1 MKHFPGYGNNADT
14 HTGIAVDERP
24 YERFETADFLPFS
37 AGIAAGAPFVL
48 VSHNIVNCMDDTLP
62 ASLSP
67 KVHEV
72 LRGTLG
78 FDGLIVTDDL
88 AMDAVKSYAQNGSA
102 AVLALLAGNDMIVTT
117 DYREQIPQV
126 IAAVEHGELDERE
139 IDAHVYRVLHE
150 KQALGL
156 ID

>member
-1 MKHFPGYGNNADT
+1 M
-14 HTGIAVDERP
+14 
-24 YERFETADFLPFS
+24 
-37 AGIAAGAPFVL
+37 L
-48 VSHNIVNCMDDTLP
+48 VSHNIVNCMDASFP

-67 KVHEV
+67 KVHEI

-78 FDGLIVTDDL
+78 FNGLIVTDDL
-88 AMDAVKSYAQNGSA
+88 AMDAVKSYAQDGSV
-102 AVLALLAGNDMIVTT
+102 AVLALQAGNDMIVTT
-117 DYREQIPQV
+117 DYRTQIPQV
-126 IAAVEHGELDERE
+126 IAAVQSGEIDERE